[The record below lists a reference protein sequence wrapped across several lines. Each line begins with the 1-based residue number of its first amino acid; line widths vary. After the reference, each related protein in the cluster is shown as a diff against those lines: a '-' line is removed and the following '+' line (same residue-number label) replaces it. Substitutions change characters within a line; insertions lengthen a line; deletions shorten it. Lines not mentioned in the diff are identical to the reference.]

1 MLVREY
7 RKTREEL
14 RLRRKAIDADI
25 SERRE
30 SLLAALSLT
39 RQNASLQGEYIMS
52 LSIGLNELLVELKGV
67 DDQIGILSLEL
78 DDRM

>member
-25 SERRE
+25 TAKRQ
-30 SLLAALSLT
+30 SLQGALSLT
-39 RQNASLQGEYIMS
+39 RQNASLQGEYIIS
-52 LSIGLNELLVELKGV
+52 LAINLNELLLELKGV
-67 DDQIGILSLEL
+67 DEQIQILSREL
-78 DDRM
+78 DG